1 MAKIRAN
8 GYTRQFRGRAGDHVF
23 RRNRDGTMTVMI
35 RPDFSHVV
43 PTAAQLEVHENLR
56 KAARF
61 AQRVLANPATR
72 ARYEL
77 IAAEVH
83 RSPFNLGVRDWFHQ
97 PAVDEIRL
105 TRYHGQAADVI
116 DIVASDD
123 IGLTEVRVVIKNSAT
138 NAILEEGVAAPNG
151 PDWAYTAT
159 TTLPASTPVT
169 IEVTAKDG
177 TEHQDT
183 NTRNYP

>member
-56 KAARF
+56 KAARY
-61 AQRVLANPATR
+61 AKRVLDNPATR

-77 IAAEVH
+77 IGAEVH
-83 RSPFNLGVRDWFHQ
+83 RAPFALAVRDWFIQ

-105 TRYHGQAADVI
+105 TRYHGQTGDVI
-116 DIVASDD
+116 DIVASD
-123 IGLTEVRVVIKNSAT
+123 L
-138 NAILEEGVAAPNG
+138 LEEGVATANG

-159 TTLPASTPVT
+159 TTLPAGIPVT

-183 NTRNYP
+183 ATKNYP